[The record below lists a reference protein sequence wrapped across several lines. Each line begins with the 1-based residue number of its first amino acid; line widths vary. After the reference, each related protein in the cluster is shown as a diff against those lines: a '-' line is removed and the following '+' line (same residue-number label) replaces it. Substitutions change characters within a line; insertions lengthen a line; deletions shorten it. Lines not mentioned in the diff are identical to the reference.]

1 MAPKPAL
8 GSGAQPDTPDT
19 RDFQLSFAN
28 ATSAFDWNSS
38 CHLNGPQIVD
48 QAGSDCCVACACSYF
63 HWQLRSQVFSRR
75 DLFARIASPTHGDGA
90 EIRDGMMA
98 IVNQGQALESDV
110 PDPPV
115 EDDDNMRD
123 STGVTTEELPWK
135 EFNAVGCSN
144 DIESIARAI
153 TLCRGA
159 VVGLYLRNADLTSD
173 ATMEVPTAPSAYQMQ
188 NVAAQVTLN
197 NLLKHALYVY
207 DFHMHDNGD
216 GQFEECLI
224 AATSWIW
231 GNTVHHIRKQF
242 FTAGATFSPW
252 CFVPSAT
259 VQAVVQNVTITT
271 GDGSAGAGEKG
282 LSKPR
287 KRAAKTVSRKSV
299 QPEKK
304 SQRKTAVA
312 RKTAAKEK
320 KKPKK

>member
-1 MAPKPAL
+1 MAPVF
-8 GSGAQPDTPDT
+8 GSGAQPDSPDA
-19 RDFQLSFAN
+19 RDFQLSFPN
-28 ATSAFDWNSS
+28 ASSPFDWNSS
-38 CHLNGPQIVD
+38 PNLNGPAIVD

-75 DLFARIASPTHGDGA
+75 DLFARIASPKHGDGT

-98 IVNQGQALESDV
+98 IVNQGQALEADV
-110 PDPPV
+110 PDPAV

-123 STGVTTEELPWK
+123 STGVTTDELPWK

-153 TLCRGA
+153 PLCRGA
-159 VVGLYLRNADLTSD
+159 VVGVYLRTADQAGD

-188 NVAAQVTLN
+188 NVSEQVLLK

-207 DFHMHDNGD
+207 DYHLHDNGG

-242 FTAGATFSPW
+242 FDVGATFSPW
-252 CFVPSAT
+252 CFVPSAA

-271 GDGSAGAGEKG
+271 SNEDASAGEKPV
-282 LSKPR
+282 KVR
-287 KRAAKTVSRKSV
+287 KKKTKASPVKSAQAQKKAK
-299 QPEKK
+299 
-304 SQRKTAVA
+304 RKTAVV
-312 RKTAAKEK
+312 RKTTAKRK